1 MTHTIYQNENLWSV
15 KNLLTGEILSGT
27 KDCIESL
34 IVILDA
40 ELEHEEFLQSLTEAP
55 KPIVIKEET
64 PEEIAAREEEDARF
78 EMAQEAAL
86 ALKAKDYDECGHY
99 MYNDDDSNC

>member
-40 ELEHEEFLQSLTEAP
+40 ELEHEAFLQSLTEKP
-55 KPIVIKEET
+55 QPIVRKEET
-64 PEEIAAREEEDARF
+64 PEEKAAREFEDMIF
-78 EMAQEAAL
+78 EMEQEAAL

-99 MYNDDDSNC
+99 MYNDDNNY